1 MITNSNKGSKRK
13 VSIDN
18 FIDSRDTQCC
28 KRISYFACVCGVVS
42 LLIQAYNYVDNVEIN
57 NILDMD
63 NSAVKS
69 VIDMKIEEKFE
80 AYLLQ
85 VTGTTSHRLKRDAM
99 VKTSSVMQEDYT
111 EGPHVEFFDPK
122 IKSQLEMKDTNE
134 MKRTGAKGAAPGGDT
149 WVWLTSYSRVPY
161 KVVQGF
167 CKATQDYCP
176 PGVRGPSGPTGPTG
190 PKGERGDPGAPGT
203 SGSPGLRG
211 PGGPPGP
218 KGERGFPGNPGL
230 DGRDG
235 VPGEPGLDGLS
246 GRNGADGAPGKD
258 GRDGIPGK
266 DGSPGKNGK
275 DGKDGRPGAQGP
287 AGVRGP
293 KGDRGP
299 IGPKG
304 QRGNDGRDGLPGKP
318 GLSIYNYTKE
328 NQMFIPPTFALDNP
342 RLIVREGDTMRIDCN
357 PKAFPEAAIEWRRA
371 DGTPI
376 IQGSWRDASVS
387 GHVLNIPNVSRW
399 HTGKYVCLAN
409 NGMQPPANQ
418 TTDVEVHF
426 SPYIRVPNNILYI
439 PHNNK
444 TAKIECEIQAWPEP
458 VLAWECDG
466 LTLEGARF
474 KTDVATTG
482 DPWRWIMRL
491 EIANFREHDLR
502 LYSCVAK
509 NELNNKT
516 VKGHIKLM
524 YAGPN
529 QQNQIQQPME
539 FGSPPPI
546 LTSYEELCK
555 VQKCPSCARCDRA
568 LLLISTMNSTAGY
581 KLSRNLN
588 CQLYA
593 IGKPVYHRYKEELFG
608 AWLRDSNATDSQKE
622 KLWTTQENDVERL
635 REYRSKASFKSDQ
648 VDEFHKL
655 QKPFFGNGHVVFSG
669 SFFYQANESG
679 NPGDIIRYDLTQS
692 RIKSV
697 HLPHADGRLYSAQH
711 NQVDFSADDNG
722 LWAIYSIAESNNTAV
737 AKLSFDP
744 NRDDFNIDYIWNIS
758 LNHKQ
763 MGEMFIVCGVLYA
776 LDSATERESKVTVAI
791 DLYLSK
797 PVEVSLQFTNP
808 FRKTTQLGY
817 DHMHKELYSWDRGNQ
832 LTYPVR
838 YNEIP

>member
-1 MITNSNKGSKRK
+1 MKIENKSDKYETTTDADIR
-13 VSIDN
+13 VP
-18 FIDSRDTQCC
+18 CC
-28 KRISYFACVCGVVS
+28 KKLSMFACVCGVLS
-42 LLIQAYNYVDNVEIN
+42 LLLHTYNYTSSFLDEIKRNQRKVQVETDFLALNDID
-57 NILDMD
+57 LDRL
-63 NSAVKS
+63 NAFATKPV
-69 VIDMKIEEKFE
+69 
-80 AYLLQ
+80 
-85 VTGTTSHRLKRDAM
+85 RLKRDAM
-99 VKTSSVMQEDYT
+99 LKQSPGQEDNT
-111 EGPHVEFFDPK
+111 VAPHVEFFNPK
-122 IKSQLEMKDTNE
+122 MRPELEEKDAIEMK
-134 MKRTGAKGAAPGGDT
+134 KTGAKGPAPGGDT

-176 PGVRGPSGPTGPTG
+176 PGVQGPDGPRGAPG
-190 PKGERGDPGAPGT
+190 PKGERGDSGAPGT
-203 SGSPGLRG
+203 PGSPGMRG
-211 PGGPPGP
+211 PVGPPGP

-258 GRDGIPGK
+258 GRDGIPGR
-266 DGSPGKNGK
+266 DGSPGKNGR
-275 DGKDGRPGAQGP
+275 DGKDGKAGSQGP
-287 AGVRGP
+287 PGIRGP

-299 IGPKG
+299 MGPKG
-304 QRGNDGRDGLPGKP
+304 LRGNDGHDGAPGKP

-328 NQMFIPPTFALDNP
+328 NQMFIPPTFALENP
-342 RLIVREGDTMRIDCN
+342 RLIVREGDTMRMDCN
-357 PKAFPEAAIEWRRA
+357 PKGFPEPTIEWRRA

-426 SPYIRVPNNILYI
+426 SPYIRVPNNIVYVF
-439 PHNNK
+439 NK
-444 TAKIECEIQAWPEP
+444 TVKVECEIQAWPEP
-458 VLAWECDG
+458 VLAWESDG
-466 LTLEGARF
+466 VTLEGSRY
-474 KTDVATTG
+474 KMEVSTTN

-491 EIANFREHDLR
+491 EIPNLREHDLKQ
-502 LYSCVAK
+502 YSCVAK
-509 NELNNKT
+509 NELNNQT
-516 VKGHIKLM
+516 VKGHIRLM
-524 YAGPN
+524 YPGPN
-529 QQNQIQQPME
+529 QHTQIQQPME
-539 FGSPPPI
+539 FGFRPPT
-546 LTSYEELCK
+546 LTSYEELCQ
-555 VQKCPSCARCDRA
+555 VQRCPSCPRCDRA
-568 LLLISTMNSTAGY
+568 LLLISTMNTTAGY
-581 KLSRNLN
+581 KPRRNIN

-593 IGKPVYHRYKEELFG
+593 IGKPVYHRYIDELFG
-608 AWLRDSNATDSQKE
+608 AWLRDSNASESQKE
-622 KLWTTQENDVERL
+622 KLWATQENDIERL
-635 REYRSKASFKSDQ
+635 REYRSKASFKSDH

-655 QKPFFGNGHVVFSG
+655 QKPFFGNGHIVYSG

-722 LWAIYSIAESNNTAV
+722 LWAIYSIEGSNNTAV

-744 NRDDFNIDYIWNIS
+744 NKDDLNIDYIWNIS

-763 MGEMFIVCGVLYA
+763 VGEMFIVCGVLYA

-797 PVEVSLQFTNP
+797 PVEVTLQFTNP

-817 DHMHKELYSWDRGNQ
+817 DHTHKELYSWDRGNQ

-838 YNEIP
+838 YNELPGP

>member
-1 MITNSNKGSKRK
+1 MKPEKVKRK
-13 VSIDN
+13 ISTECVVES
-18 FIDSRDTQCC
+18 SCC
-28 KRISYFACVCGVVS
+28 RKLSVFACVCAVLS
-42 LLIQAYNYVDNVEIN
+42 LFVHTYNYVGNVELKEV
-57 NILDMD
+57 LDKEARSLM
-63 NSAVKS
+63 KS
-69 VIDMKIEEKFE
+69 VMQDHLEETIE
-80 AYLLQ
+80 AYLSKA
-85 VTGTTSHRLKRDAM
+85 TEPTPRRLKRDAM
-99 VKTSSVMQEDYT
+99 LKPSPVQEDNT
-111 EGPHVEFFDPK
+111 VAPHVEFFNPK
-122 IKSQLEMKDTNE
+122 MRAELEEKDAAE
-134 MKRTGAKGAAPGGDT
+134 MRKTGAKGPAPGGDT

-161 KVVQGF
+161 NVVQGF
-167 CKATQDYCP
+167 CKATQKYCP
-176 PGVRGPSGPTGPTG
+176 PGVQGPKGPTGLPG
-190 PKGERGDPGAPGT
+190 PKGDRGDAGAPGT
-203 SGSPGLRG
+203 PGHAGLR
-211 PGGPPGP
+211 GPPGP
-218 KGERGFPGNPGL
+218 KGERGFSGNPGL

-246 GRNGADGAPGKD
+246 GRNGADGAPGMD

-287 AGVRGP
+287 PGIRGP

-304 QRGNDGRDGLPGKP
+304 QRGNDGRDGAAGRP

-328 NQMFIPPTFALDNP
+328 NQLFIPPSFALDNP
-342 RLIVREGDTMRIDCN
+342 RLIVREGDTMRMDCN
-357 PKAFPEAAIEWRRA
+357 PKGFPEPTIEWRRA

-409 NGMQPPANQ
+409 NGMLPPANQ

-426 SPYIRVPNNILYI
+426 SPYIRVPNNVVYVF
-439 PHNNK
+439 NK
-444 TAKIECEIQAWPEP
+444 TAKIECEVQAWPEP

-466 LTLEGARF
+466 VTIEGPRY
-474 KTDVATTG
+474 KTEVATTG

-491 EIANFREHDLR
+491 EVPGIREHDLR
-502 LYSCVAK
+502 QYSCVAK
-509 NELNNKT
+509 NELNNQT
-516 VKGHIKLM
+516 VKGHIRLM
-524 YAGPN
+524 YPGPN
-529 QQNQIQQPME
+529 QHTQVQQPME
-539 FGSPPPI
+539 YGSRPPT
-546 LTSYEELCK
+546 LTSYEELCH
-555 VQKCPSCARCDRA
+555 VQRCPSCPRCDRA
-568 LLLISTMNSTAGY
+568 LLLISSMNSTTGY
-581 KLSRNLN
+581 KPRRNTN

-593 IGKPVYHRYKEELFG
+593 IGKPVYHRYKDELFG
-608 AWLRDSNATDSQKE
+608 AWLRDSNASENQKE

-635 REYRSKASFKSDQ
+635 REYRTKSSFKADH

-655 QKPFFGNGHVVFSG
+655 QKPFYGNGHIVYSG

-697 HLPHADGRLYSAQH
+697 HLPHADGRLYTSQH

-722 LWAIYSIAESNNTAV
+722 LWAIYSIEGSNNTAV

-744 NRDDFNIDYIWNIS
+744 NKDDLNIDYIWNIS

-763 MGEMFIVCGVLYA
+763 VGEMFIVCGVLYA
-776 LDSATERESKVTVAI
+776 LESATERDSKVTVAI
-791 DLYLSK
+791 DLYQSK
-797 PVEVSLQFTNP
+797 PVEVALQFTNP

-817 DHMHKELYSWDRGNQ
+817 DHTHKELYSWDRGNQ

-838 YNEIP
+838 YNELPSR

>member
-1 MITNSNKGSKRK
+1 MKMKRK
-13 VSIDN
+13 HSLDEGLE
-18 FIDSRDTQCC
+18 SPCC
-28 KRISYFACVCGVVS
+28 KRLSIFACICASIS
-42 LLIQAYNYVDNVEIN
+42 LLVHTYNFVDSGDFKH
-57 NILDMD
+57 ILDKE
-63 NSAVKS
+63 AR
-69 VIDMKIEEKFE
+69 DMMRNVLDDKLEERIE
-80 AYLLQ
+80 AYFTEL
-85 VTGTTSHRLKRDAM
+85 TGTTSHRLKREAM
-99 VKTSSVMQEDYT
+99 LKQSQIQEDNT
-111 EGPHVEFFDPK
+111 VTPHVEFFNPK
-122 IKSQLEMKDTNE
+122 MRPELEEKDAAE
-134 MKRTGAKGAAPGGDT
+134 MRRTGAKGPAPGGDT

-176 PGVRGPSGPTGPTG
+176 PGVQGPKGPTGMPG
-190 PKGERGDPGAPGT
+190 PKGDRGEPGAPGT
-203 SGSPGLRG
+203 PGHAGARG
-211 PGGPPGP
+211 PVGPPGP
-218 KGERGFPGNPGL
+218 KGERGFPGNSGL

-235 VPGEPGLDGLS
+235 VPGEPGLDGMS
-246 GRNGADGAPGKD
+246 GRNGADGAPGRD

-275 DGKDGRPGAQGP
+275 DGKDGWAGAPGPPGL
-287 AGVRGP
+287 RGP

-304 QRGNDGRDGLPGKP
+304 QRGNDGRDGAPGRP

-328 NQMFIPPTFALDNP
+328 KELFIPPTFAQDHT
-342 RLIVREGDTMRIDCN
+342 RVIVRESDTLRISCN
-357 PKAFPEAAIEWRRA
+357 PTGRPEPAVEWRRA
-371 DGTPI
+371 DGTAV

-387 GHVLNIPNVSRW
+387 GHMLNIPNVSRW

-409 NGMQPPANQ
+409 NGMRPPANQ

-426 SPYIRVPNNILYI
+426 SPYIRVPNNIVYVQ
-439 PHNNK
+439 NK
-444 TAKIECEIQAWPEP
+444 SAKFECEIQAWPEP

-466 LTLEGARF
+466 ATLEGHRYR
-474 KTDVATTG
+474 TEVSTTAE
-482 DPWRWIMRL
+482 PWRWIMRM
-491 EIANFREHDLR
+491 EFHGVREHDLR
-502 LYSCVAK
+502 RYSCVAK
-509 NELNNKT
+509 NELNNQT
-516 VKGHIKLM
+516 VKGDIKLSFL
-524 YAGPN
+524 GPN
-529 QQNQIQQPME
+529 MPMPVQQPME
-539 FGSPPPI
+539 FGSRPPT
-546 LTSYEELCK
+546 LTSYEELC
-555 VQKCPSCARCDRA
+555 QIQRCPSCPRCDRA
-568 LLLISTMNSTAGY
+568 QLLILSMNATTGY
-581 KLSRNLN
+581 KPRRNTN

-593 IGKPVYHRYKEELFG
+593 IGKPVYHRYKDELFG
-608 AWLRDSNATDSQKE
+608 AWLRDSNASDTQE

-635 REYRSKASFKSDQ
+635 REYRSKVSFKADH

-655 QKPFFGNGHVVFSG
+655 QKPFFGNGHIVYSG

-679 NPGDIIRYDLTQS
+679 QPGDIIRYDLTQS

-697 HLPHADGRLYSAQH
+697 HLPHAHGRLYTAQH

-722 LWAIYSIAESNNTAV
+722 LWAIYSMESSNNTAV

-744 NRDDFNIDYIWNIS
+744 NKDGLNIDYIWNIS

-763 MGEMFIVCGVLYA
+763 VGEMFIVCGVLYA

-791 DLYLSK
+791 DLYLKK

-838 YNEIP
+838 YNELPGP